1 MKRRLVL
8 LDIDGTILLSAG
20 AGKRAIV
27 AALTPEVADVSAW
40 ESIRFDGKTDP
51 QIVSEMLVGAG
62 CPTPSAE
69 RIDLLCS
76 RYAGLLE
83 AELAVN
89 GHRTRVLPGIHA
101 LIDRLEQESS
111 VVLGLLTGNIARG
124 AELKLRAAGI
134 AHDRFRVGAYGS
146 DAAARHEL
154 PPIAVRRAEPHFGRR
169 PWGEEVVIIGD
180 TPADV
185 TCGQSV
191 GARAIAVATGSY
203 STAELLT
210 AGAFAAFDDLSRTDE
225 VMAAILR

>member
-20 AGKRAIV
+20 AGKRAIF
-27 AALTPEVADVSAW
+27 AALTPEVDDVAVW
-40 ESIRFDGKTDP
+40 EGIRFDGKTDP
-51 QIVSEMLVGAG
+51 QIVREMLEGAG
-62 CPTPSAE
+62 RPAPSRE
-69 RIDLLCS
+69 RIDALCH

-83 AELAVN
+83 EELALN
-89 GHRTRVLPGIHA
+89 GHRTRVLPGIHV
-101 LIDRLEQESS
+101 LIERLEQESC
-111 VVLGLLTGNIARG
+111 VVLGLLTGNISRG

-134 AHDRFRVGAYGS
+134 APDRFVVGAYGS

-154 PPIAVRRAEPHFGRR
+154 PPIAVARAEPHFGRR
-169 PWGEEVVIIGD
+169 PSGEEIVIIGD

-185 TCGQSV
+185 TCGQSL

-203 STAELLT
+203 STDELLA
-210 AGAFAAFDDLSRTDE
+210 AGAYAAFDDLSRTDE